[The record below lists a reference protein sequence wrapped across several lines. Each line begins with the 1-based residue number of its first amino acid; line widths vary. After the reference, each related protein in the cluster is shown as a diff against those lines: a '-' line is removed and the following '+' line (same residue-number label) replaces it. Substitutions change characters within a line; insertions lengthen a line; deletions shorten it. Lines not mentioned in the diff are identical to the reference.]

1 MAETKNVNIRQYNGT
16 DFDTLVPIRTQI
28 ANSAT
33 VATAID
39 FINTPPTG
47 PWTGA
52 GKRIYIG
59 SVDPEIKYNGW
70 IYLIYE
76 EE

>member
-1 MAETKNVNIRQYNGT
+1 MADTKNVNIKQYNGT
-16 DFDTLVPIRTQI
+16 DFDNLIPNQTQQ
-28 ANSAT
+28 ANWANTSI
-33 VATAID
+33 AID
-39 FINTPPTG
+39 FINTPPTS

-59 SVDPEIKYNGW
+59 SVDPETKYNGW
-70 IYLIYE
+70 LYFVYE